1 MATVTAE
8 INLSS
13 NDLLT
18 DVLSLNTSVDL
29 TNIESVSGLSR
40 KKITSTAKGTSSGQV
55 ELAPSGV
62 YTSPNYIY
70 IKNTD
75 TTSTDYV
82 TVYDD
87 AGGDVD
93 ILYIPGGGWAFLP
106 IMNGQNLKAYAA
118 TSGTVVEFMV
128 FGTEA

>member
-29 TNIESVSGLSR
+29 TASSASGLSR
-40 KKITSTAKGTSSGQV
+40 KTITSTAKGTSSGQV

-128 FGTEA
+128 FGQEA

>member
-8 INLSS
+8 ITLSS
-13 NDLLT
+13 NDLVS

-75 TTSTDYV
+75 TTTTDYV

-93 ILYIPGGGWAFLP
+93 ILHIPGGGWAFLP

>member
-8 INLSS
+8 ITLSS

-18 DVLSLNTSVDL
+18 DVLNLNTSVDL
-29 TNIESVSGLSR
+29 TASAASGLSR
-40 KKITSTAKGTSSGQV
+40 KTITSTAKGTTSGQV

>member
-29 TNIESVSGLSR
+29 TASAASGLSR
-40 KKITSTAKGTSSGQV
+40 KKITSTAKGTTSGQV

>member
-29 TNIESVSGLSR
+29 TASSASGLSR
-40 KKITSTAKGTSSGQV
+40 KTITSTAKGTSSGQV

>member
-29 TNIESVSGLSR
+29 TASAASGLSR
-40 KKITSTAKGTSSGQV
+40 KKITSTAKGTTSGQV

-75 TTSTDYV
+75 TTTTDYV

-93 ILYIPGGGWAFLP
+93 ILHIPGGGWAFLP
-106 IMNGQNLKAYAA
+106 IMNGQNLKAYA
-118 TSGTVVEFMV
+118 TTTDTVVEFMV